1 MYKIAFLILAL
12 AAFVFAAETQQD
24 QETAEQYY
32 RVHGVYPS
40 WYSYGVVRN
49 YGYPYG
55 YNAAAY
61 PYGLNYGA
69 FPYGVRSFY
78 GAYPNY
84 GYGYSYGY

>member
-1 MYKIAFLILAL
+1 MYKIVLLTLAL
-12 AAFVFAAETQQD
+12 ATFVFAVETQQD

-32 RVHGVYPS
+32 HVHGVYPS
-40 WYSYGVVRN
+40 WYPYGAVRSYRHP
-49 YGYPYG
+49 YPYG
-55 YNAAAY
+55 YQF
-61 PYGLNYGA
+61 GV